1 MAAPSVPRAALGH
14 DGHDEIARPAY
25 SVPRFEQRIGVRMQR
40 LATPGVLFALACACA
55 CAPAFAADAPPNLEG
70 VWGMVQHDRLGAPFF
85 IPIEPKYTDE
95 GKRITTEFMSKY
107 DVKGNVTGEMEANG
121 HCVEPGMPTVMWGI
135 GGAAMEIVQQQKRV
149 TLLSE
154 LAKQSRRIYM
164 DGRDFPSDFPS
175 QRVGY
180 SIGHWEGD
188 TLVVETRKITEWH
201 APRWPHSDQMRIVER
216 WYLTDAS
223 KINITGLRPDRPP
236 KVMGKVLINE
246 MTINDPVMYADKD
259 YKVTTVYRKL
269 EDNVML
275 EDNCSEGIWMEQL
288 DKIAAGRAQPAK

>member
-1 MAAPSVPRAALGH
+1 MPQRVLRIASRLITVLEHIVINVTALGMIAALVAMAARAAANEH
-14 DGHDEIARPAY
+14 
-25 SVPRFEQRIGVRMQR
+25 
-40 LATPGVLFALACACA
+40 
-55 CAPAFAADAPPNLEG
+55 PNLEG

-85 IPIEPKYTDE
+85 VPIEPERTAE
-95 GKRITTEFMSKY
+95 GKRITDEFVAKY
-107 DVKGNVTGEMEANG
+107 NVKGDVTGDMEANA

-135 GGAAMEIVQQQKRV
+135 GGAAMEIVQQDKRI

-154 LAKQSRRIYM
+154 LANQSRRIFL
-164 DGRDFPSDFPS
+164 DGRDFPSDFPN

-188 TLVVETRKITEWH
+188 TLVVETRKISEWH
-201 APRWPHSDQMRIVER
+201 APRWPHSDQMHIVER
-216 WYLTDAS
+216 WYLTDAANV
-223 KINITGLRPDRPP
+223 KITGLRPDRPP
-236 KVMGKVLINE
+236 KVTGKVLINE

-288 DKIAAGRAQPAK
+288 EKHAARKKPQ